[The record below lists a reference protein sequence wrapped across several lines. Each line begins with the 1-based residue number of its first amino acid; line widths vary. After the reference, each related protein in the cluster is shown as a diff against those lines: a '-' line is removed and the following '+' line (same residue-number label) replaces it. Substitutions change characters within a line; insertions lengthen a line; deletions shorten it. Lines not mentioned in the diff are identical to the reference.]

1 VTITFALLGQPKGYM
16 TSSIPQERYRREGKL
31 PVPSAKFYRM
41 AEHHAGRKPSTMPE
55 AVRARYITHV
65 HVYAELLFRAGLLEA
80 RSEVLVVT
88 NQEPLDFQICDV
100 DRDHLSE

>member
-1 VTITFALLGQPKGYM
+1 M
-16 TSSIPQERYRREGKL
+16 
-31 PVPSAKFYRM
+31 
-41 AEHHAGRKPSTMPE
+41 MPE
-55 AVRARYITHV
+55 VVRAQYTTHV

-80 RSEVLVVT
+80 RSEVLAVT